1 MILIEEED
9 LIAIVGRLVLYLSII
24 FSFYFLDFFFYQTG
38 NNPYLVLRELALY
51 VSGSIER
58 T

>member
-24 FSFYFLDFFFYQTG
+24 FSFYYFRIIFFIKQGIT
-38 NNPYLVLRELALY
+38 P
-51 VSGSIER
+51 